1 MKKVAKRAAVLL
13 LSVWITGAAQVS
25 AYALSLVP
33 SGCVTGIQMTCDGM
47 VVAGLMTVEKDGNSV
62 SPASDAGICIGDVIV
77 QIGEQT
83 ICTSEDFVAAIAGLT
98 AEPVS
103 VTVERGRKNETIT
116 VTPAENNEGVYQL
129 GLWLK
134 DGISGI
140 GTITFYDPESGK
152 FGALGHGINESE
164 SGILMPLGSGSVIDA
179 SVVEVIRG
187 TEGTPGELC
196 GVFDAEMIR
205 GEIHKN
211 TGCGIFGVLSDVPE
225 TAYSTALEVAS
236 EDEIEVGPATILAN
250 VSGTEVKEYEVEISR
265 IYHGDSAGKNM
276 MVKVTDKDLLE
287 VTGGIVQ
294 GMSGSPIIQN
304 GKLVGAVTH
313 VLVDDPTSGYGIFI
327 ETMLDAARY

>member
-1 MKKVAKRAAVLL
+1 MKKVAKKIAVLL
-13 LSVWITGAAQVS
+13 LSVWIAGAGQVG

-33 SGCVTGIQMTCDGM
+33 SGCVTGIRVSCDGM
-47 VVAGLMTVEKDGNSV
+47 VVAGLMTVEKGGESL
-62 SPASDAGICIGDVIV
+62 SPASDAGICVGDVIV
-77 QIGEQT
+77 QIAEQT
-83 ICTSEDFVAAIAGLT
+83 IGCSEDFVSAVSGLT

-103 VTVERGRKNETIT
+103 VTVARGGEKQTIT
-116 VTPAENNEGVYQL
+116 VTPAENDDGVYQL

-140 GTITFYDPESGK
+140 GTITYYDPESGK
-152 FGALGHGINESE
+152 FGALGHGINETE
-164 SGILMPLGSGSVIDA
+164 SGILMPLGSGSVVDA
-179 SVVEVIRG
+179 SVVDVIRG
-187 TEGTPGELC
+187 AEGTPGELC

-205 GEIHKN
+205 GTIEKN
-211 TGCGIFGVLSDVPE
+211 TVCGIFGVLSDVPE
-225 TAYSTALEVAS
+225 TAHSTALEVAD

-276 MVKVTDKDLLE
+276 MVKVTDKALLE
-287 VTGGIVQ
+287 ATGGIVQ

-327 ETMLDAARY
+327 EEMLDAAG